1 MKYAQKFDICACL
14 KMGDGHGLR
23 FLGKLYKHKPT
34 RTYNP
39 ESPAGHAGHAGQR
52 GHEGQQPLH
61 PNPGGKT
68 SKAKE
73 TKFYII

>member
-39 ESPAGHAGHAGQR
+39 ESPAGHAGQR